1 MLTFFSPENFKN
13 KDSIEEI
20 TSKWFGHQEAWRK
33 RGEIT
38 RLIIQAS
45 KAAKSEERIPSMATD
60 KLETE
65 RENKKEPI
73 ASSTST
79 SDMKVK
85 ELQEALAE
93 RGLSKSGRKAD
104 LVTRLESTL
113 KTEGQPPTSSK
124 VPLYLKF
131 HSLNFNLDI
140 FSNKM
145 CLF

>member
-20 TSKWFGHQEAWRK
+20 TSKWFGHQEAFRK

-38 RLIIQAS
+38 RLIIQS
-45 KAAKSEERIPSMATD
+45 SKSEERIPPVATD

-65 RENKKEPI
+65 RETKKEPV
-73 ASSTST
+73 ASLTST

-104 LVTRLESTL
+104 LVTRLESSL
-113 KTEGQPPTSSK
+113 KAEGQPPTSSK
-124 VPLYLKF
+124 IPPLKRKLWSEMFPNKVSKF
-131 HSLNFNLDI
+131 
-140 FSNKM
+140 K
-145 CLF
+145 

>member
-73 ASSTST
+73 AS
-79 SDMKVK
+79 
-85 ELQEALAE
+85 
-93 RGLSKSGRKAD
+93 
-104 LVTRLESTL
+104 
-113 KTEGQPPTSSK
+113 
-124 VPLYLKF
+124 
-131 HSLNFNLDI
+131 
-140 FSNKM
+140 
-145 CLF
+145 